1 MSAKG
6 KEVAAL
12 QTSIEVKLAR
22 VGDLGVGIATM
33 TNDHEDTVEALRDD
47 KKFRADLEKNC
58 AQREKVHEEEMNLR
72 AQETLALA
80 DTIKVLN
87 DDDALELFKKTLPS
101 GSASLMQVQE
111 GSSALRARARE
122 ALTKSSSQLKPGER
136 SGLDFILLALR
147 GEKIGFDKVI
157 KLIDDLVATLKQ
169 EQLDDDNK
177 REYCAFEL
185 DKTDDRRKQLE
196 DTIADLATLIDE
208 SEEAIAKLAAEI
220 QALKSS
226 IAALDKSVAQA
237 TEQRQAEN
245 AEFKDLMSSNS
256 ASKDVILFAK
266 NRMNKFYNPKLYK
279 APPKRDLSEGDQIYV
294 NTGGDIPTEAPGG
307 IANTGI
313 TALVQLASHKAAP
326 GPPPEVAAAY
336 TKKSGEKGGVI
347 AMMDLLVA
355 DLDKEMNEAKV
366 EEKNA
371 QEEYEQTMSDSADKR
386 RQDSKSLTDKESAKA
401 DLTSSLEQSQGEKKS
416 TEKKHMDTMRYLGN
430 LHSECDWLLK
440 YFEVRKTSR
449 ADEMD
454 ALGNAKAVLNGADY
468 SFLQRE
474 VSARSHKFL
483 RRVA

>member
-1 MSAKG
+1 
-6 KEVAAL
+6 
-12 QTSIEVKLAR
+12 
-22 VGDLGVGIATM
+22 
-33 TNDHEDTVEALRDD
+33 
-47 KKFRADLEKNC
+47 
-58 AQREKVHEEEMNLR
+58 
-72 AQETLALA
+72 
-80 DTIKVLN
+80 
-87 DDDALELFKKTLPS
+87 
-101 GSASLMQVQE
+101 
-111 GSSALRARARE
+111 
-122 ALTKSSSQLKPGER
+122 
-136 SGLDFILLALR
+136 
-147 GEKIGFDKVI
+147 VI